1 MSRYSE
7 KLERR
12 REEAAREIEKNE
24 KAARHAAAAAA
35 RTAPAPEAPKP
46 ELSFG
51 DVGDVPGDLVLDL
64 ASVLDGCDSA
74 VATADSLVEVSL
86 KGLAKSEALSVRN
99 SLWAVREK
107 IRGLHQRARRFYVL
121 AKEEACHE

>member
-24 KAARHAAAAAA
+24 TAARHAAVAALA
-35 RTAPAPEAPKP
+35 APAPEAPKP
-46 ELSFG
+46 APEFAGS
-51 DVGDVPGDLVLDL
+51 DTAPGCLVLDL
-64 ASVLDGCDSA
+64 ATALDRVDIALHAADGLVA
-74 VATADSLVEVSL
+74 VAT

-99 SLWAVREK
+99 SLWSARQK
-107 IRGLHQRARRFYVL
+107 IAGLHVRAKRFYAI
-121 AKEEACHE
+121 AKEEASHA